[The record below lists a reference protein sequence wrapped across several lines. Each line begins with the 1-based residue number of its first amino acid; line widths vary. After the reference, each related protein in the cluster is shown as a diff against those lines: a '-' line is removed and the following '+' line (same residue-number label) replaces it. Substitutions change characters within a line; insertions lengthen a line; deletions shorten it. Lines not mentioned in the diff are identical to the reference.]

1 MKKLFFLSVI
11 TLLLCACNVNLVSEH
26 KDMPKMTWEKQN
38 QLSFSAE
45 IPQIKEYTMKV
56 HLRHTSHIQIGNI
69 AVKFTAT
76 PDSQPNEAIV
86 QDLLI
91 PIRDKDGH
99 LTGSAMGDICDTEF
113 ITKFTPKQKGKYTF
127 TIAHQMEEDK
137 IESIMEV
144 GFSIEK

>member
-1 MKKLFFLSVI
+1 MKKLFLLII
-11 TLLLCACNVNLVSEH
+11 TPLLLCACNVNLINEH
-26 KDMPKMTWEKQN
+26 KDMPKMAWEKQN
-38 QLSFSAE
+38 QLSFTAE
-45 IPQIKEYTMKV
+45 MPEVKEYNMKL

-69 AVKFTAT
+69 AVKLTIT
-76 PDSQPNEAIV
+76 PDNQPNEAIV

-113 ITKFTPKQKGKYTF
+113 LTKFAPKQKGKYTF
-127 TIAHQMEEDK
+127 TLAHQMEEDK
-137 IESIMEV
+137 VESIMEV